1 MRETKRSGRR
11 RPGIMLG
18 VALVTVGLIA
28 GACSS
33 DEDTT
38 TESAAETT
46 IASGDSTATTA
57 GGTETT
63 AATDASTGDSTAT
76 TAGESTET
84 TAGESTETT
93 GAAEP
98 GKEPK
103 AGGNLVMGIEAETS
117 SPWRPAEMVCAISCH
132 QIARAVY
139 DTLALTGSDDKPH
152 PYLAEAIEPNE
163 DNTVWRIT
171 AREGITFHD
180 GTPFDGA
187 AIVDNITRHKT
198 GLLTGVAI
206 KTVQTVEVDPAD
218 PMTAVITVEKP
229 WATFAYYL
237 TGQLGYMASPTWLA
251 ASDADEALRSKP
263 VGTGPFVF
271 ADYKANEYFKATKNP
286 EYWNQPFPYLDSIE
300 FIPIADALKRRD
312 ALKAGDVDMLHTTNG
327 QSIVE
332 FREDAENYPSV
343 ETEDKAETAYSL
355 LHVTKEGSILTD
367 QRVRCALAYAYDA
380 KTVND
385 SINQGVNKLA
395 NGPFSPGQVGY
406 LEDTGFP
413 LAQDMAKAQEL
424 IAEYKAENPG
434 ELKLA
439 LATTNDA
446 TNLVV
451 ANFQKQWWEQAGIDE
466 VTIDQIDQG
475 NYIVTALLGQFEVF
489 QWRNHGGVDLDQ
501 QYFWWH
507 SSSSLDVNTLALNFG
522 RIKDADLDA
531 LLDAN
536 RASTDPAE
544 KQQIAEDVNRLF
556 ASECYNLWGT
566 WTTWMIA
573 GIPGI
578 EGIPGEN
585 LTLPDGSTGQNGAGI
600 AGSFFPATLWL
611 DA

>member
-1 MRETKRSGRR
+1 MGNTKRTGRR

-18 VALVTVGLIA
+18 VALVTVGLVA

-33 DEDTT
+33 DEKTT
-38 TESAAETT
+38 TNSQATETT
-46 IASGDSTATTA
+46 AAAVDTGASTATTA
-57 GGTETT
+57 G
-63 AATDASTGDSTAT
+63 DV
-76 TAGESTET
+76 TET
-84 TAGESTETT
+84 TAGEVTETT
-93 GAAEP
+93 AGDVTTPSTPSTEP
-98 GKEPK
+98 AKQPK
-103 AGGNLVMGIEAETS
+103 SGGNLVMGVEAETS

-139 DTLALTGSDDKPH
+139 DTLALTGADDKPH
-152 PYLAEAIEPNE
+152 PYLASAIEPND

-171 AREGITFHD
+171 AREGVTFHD

-187 AIVDNITRHKT
+187 AIVDNLTRHKT

-206 KTVQTVEVDPAD
+206 KSVTDISLDPAD
-218 PMTAVITVEKP
+218 PMTAVVTVEKP
-229 WATFAYYL
+229 WATFPYYL
-237 TGQLGYMASPTWLA
+237 TGQVGYIASPTWLA
-251 ASDADEALRSKP
+251 ASDADQTLRSQP

-271 ADYKANEYFKATKNP
+271 ADYKANEFFKATKNP
-286 EYWNQPFPYLDSIE
+286 DYWNKPYPFLDSIE

-312 ALKAGDVDMLHTTNG
+312 ALKAGDVDLIHTTNG

-332 FREDAENYPSV
+332 FRESTDEFPSI
-343 ETEDKAETAYSL
+343 ETTDKSETAYSL

-367 QRVRCALAYAYDA
+367 QRIRCALANAYDA

-385 SINQGVNKLA
+385 SINQGVNELA

-406 LEDTGFP
+406 LDDTGYP
-413 LAQDMAKAQEL
+413 MVQDMAKAQEL
-424 IAEYKAENPG
+424 VNEYKAEHPG
-434 ELKLA
+434 EKLTLA

-507 SSSSLDVNTLALNFG
+507 SSSSLPIGELALNFG
-522 RIKDADLDA
+522 RIKDDKLDA
-531 LLDAN
+531 LLDQN

-544 KQQIAEDVNRLF
+544 KKQIAEDVNRLF
-556 ASECYNLWGT
+556 ASECYDL
-566 WTTWMIA
+566 WTTWTVWMVV
-573 GIPGI
+573 GDPGI

-585 LTLPDGSTGQNGAGI
+585 LTLPDGGTGQDGAGI
-600 AGSFFPATLWL
+600 AGTFFPATLWL

>member
-1 MRETKRSGRR
+1 MGNTKRSVRR

-18 VALVTVGLIA
+18 VALVTVGLVA

-33 DEDTT
+33 DDKTTSDSTPASEVTTAPGDTT
-38 TESAAETT
+38 AP
-46 IASGDSTATTA
+46 
-57 GGTETT
+57 
-63 AATDASTGDSTAT
+63 STGDSAVDTTVATGDTGDTTAT
-76 TAGESTET
+76 TEGGADTSAPPET
-84 TAGESTETT
+84 DPA
-93 GAAEP
+93 
-98 GKEPK
+98 KEPV
-103 AGGNLVMGIEAETS
+103 AGGSLVMGIEAETS

-132 QIARAVY
+132 QIARTVY
-139 DTLALTGSDDKPH
+139 DTLALTGDDDQPH
-152 PYLAEAIEPNE
+152 PYLASAIEGTE

-171 AREGITFHD
+171 AREGVTFHD

-187 AIVDNITRHKT
+187 AIVDNLNRHKV

-206 KTVQTVEVDPAD
+206 KTVTDISVDPAD
-218 PMTAVITVEKP
+218 PMTAVVTVEKP
-229 WATFAYYL
+229 WATFPYYL
-237 TGQLGYMASPTWLA
+237 TGQIGYMASPTWLA
-251 ASDADEALRSKP
+251 ASDADETLRSRP

-271 ADYKANEYFKATKNP
+271 EDYKANEYFKATKNP
-286 EYWNQPFPYLDSIE
+286 DYWNQPYPYLDSVE

-312 ALKAGDVDMLHTTNG
+312 ALKAGDVDMIHTTNG

-332 FREDAENYPSV
+332 FREDSENFPSI
-343 ETEDKAETAYSL
+343 ETSDKSETAYSL

-385 SINQGVNKLA
+385 SINQGVNELA

-406 LEDTGFP
+406 LEDTGYP
-413 LAQDMAKAQEL
+413 VAQDMAKAQEL
-424 IAEYKAENPG
+424 IAAYKAENPG

-507 SSSSLDVNTLALNFG
+507 SSSSLDVGTLALNFG
-522 RIKDADLDA
+522 RIKDAKLDE

-544 KQQIAEDVNRLF
+544 KKQIAEDVNKLF
-556 ASECYNLWGT
+556 ATECYNLWGT
-566 WTTWMIA
+566 WTVWMVA
-573 GIPGI
+573 GKPGI
-578 EGIPGEN
+578 EGVSGSN
-585 LTLPDGSTGQNGAGI
+585 LVMPDGSKGQDGAGI
-600 AGSFFPATLWL
+600 AGTFFPATLWL